1 MPGLGKTPAA
11 LNVDIDAEGRT
22 VGLSRARRG
31 GHLGAFADQSLHD
44 LLDAVAA
51 QRPAPGGGAPRP
63 GRAPSRPAS
72 SRWRRASRSF
82 GPSTPASTP
91 DGRRRREAKVLRRRL
106 LELAEA
112 DAEVDEPVI
121 AAMRMP
127 EQHPERAA
135 RLEAAQSAA
144 AEVPLEIAEAA
155 ARVAELAAET
165 ARVGNLH
172 LKGDSVTGAML
183 AEGASRAAARLVE
196 INLAGSGDPRLERA
210 AEAIRRAA
218 AAREDALAVTE
229 EVTR

>member
-1 MPGLGKTPAA
+1 M
-11 LNVDIDAEGRT
+11 
-22 VGLSRARRG
+22 
-31 GHLGAFADQSLHD
+31 GAFADQSLRD
-44 LLDAVAA
+44 VIDAVAA
-51 QRPAPGGGAPRP
+51 QRPAPGGGCSAAWSGALAAGLVEMTASFTLARP
-63 GRAPSRPAS
+63 KYAGVHHRMADV
-72 SRWRRASRSF
+72 RR
-82 GPSTPASTP
+82 
-91 DGRRRREAKVLRRRL
+91 DAKVLRRRL

-112 DAEVDEPVI
+112 DAEVYEPVI

-144 AEVPLEIAEAA
+144 AEVPLEIAEAG

-183 AEGASRAAARLVE
+183 AEGSSRAAARLVE

-210 AEAIRRAA
+210 AEAIRRSA
-218 AAREDALAVTE
+218 AAREDALRVTE